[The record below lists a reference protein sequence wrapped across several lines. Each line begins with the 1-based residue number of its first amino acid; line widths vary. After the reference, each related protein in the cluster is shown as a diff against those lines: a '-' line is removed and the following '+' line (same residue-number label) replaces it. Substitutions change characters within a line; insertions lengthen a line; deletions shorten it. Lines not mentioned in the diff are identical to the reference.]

1 MPNHQIDVAAVLVG
15 GEQLLNDVSDTAH
28 KALLAA
34 SGRVAV
40 LRDGMEHFTQ
50 ISELYTCVV
59 YACKLNEK
67 R

>member
-15 GEQLLNDVSDTAH
+15 GEQLLYDVSDTAH

-40 LRDGMEHFTQ
+40 LRDGTFHSDLRTLHMCVHACMYTQ
-50 ISELYTCVV
+50 
-59 YACKLNEK
+59 
-67 R
+67 